1 MLASPSVRTFAL
13 ACNKVSLMLLH
24 LASCQWR
31 FGKVINKKE
40 VEPYMM
46 QSRYRFRHYPD
57 IVFWPNLCCNEA
69 YLMHLHLVSCQ
80 MEIWECKWAES
91 KMSGVWYE
99 MSGVQDEISG
109 VQDEILGVQD
119 EISGVYCLNARYYY
133 EYNVTFVM
141 YQCRFFHIRPGVWVR
156 LVRQDETGS
165 DAARGA
171 ELTRPGVWGWMCTTG
186 QTRRV

>member
-109 VQDEILGVQD
+109 VQDEISGKCRECDMKCRECKMKYRECKMKYWECKMKYRECTVWMQD
-119 EISGVYCLNARYYY
+119 IIMNTML
-133 EYNVTFVM
+133 
-141 YQCRFFHIRPGVWVR
+141 HLW
-156 LVRQDETGS
+156 
-165 DAARGA
+165 
-171 ELTRPGVWGWMCTTG
+171 CTSADSFI
-186 QTRRV
+186 